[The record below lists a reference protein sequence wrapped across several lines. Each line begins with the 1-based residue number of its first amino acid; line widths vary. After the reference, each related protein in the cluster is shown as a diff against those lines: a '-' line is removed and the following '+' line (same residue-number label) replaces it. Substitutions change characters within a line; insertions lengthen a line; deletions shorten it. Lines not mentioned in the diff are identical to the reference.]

1 MFLPPA
7 PKIMWNAELTN
18 RRKSIMIKHVESC
31 RLRDRHS
38 AVRFRQKGAKM
49 KKKRLIVI
57 LAVVCL
63 LAVGCTLIFILQH
76 EHAEATG
83 TDSKPVRVAFSL
95 AEGSNQWSNA
105 FYEELVAAAER
116 TKMELIYDEPTENTA
131 EWQRKNI
138 AELLAQDVDYL
149 IVLPH
154 DTQMIDEVA
163 AQAKAAG
170 VRTILIS
177 SSKKADPRCDAT
189 VLIDFALE
197 GRLCARILAEL
208 AGEQEC
214 RVLEI
219 LGPENSQ
226 IAAARSQGFREE
238 LAKHRNLKLTAHVQG
253 SNSRIS
259 SNNAVAEYISS
270 NYAAAPFDAVFACSD
285 DDGLGALQ
293 ALRNAGLRPG
303 VDVSLL
309 SINGT
314 QDAMK
319 AIAAGEYNATVRSGK
334 FIGEV
339 LFGIVG
345 RMESGD
351 FRSRYFILPSR
362 VYSTQTDF
370 YWLQEAMWA

>member
-1 MFLPPA
+1 
-7 PKIMWNAELTN
+7 
-18 RRKSIMIKHVESC
+18 
-31 RLRDRHS
+31 
-38 AVRFRQKGAKM
+38 M

-57 LAVVCL
+57 LVTVCL
-63 LAVGCTLIFILQH
+63 LTVGCALFLILRHKRAQSP
-76 EHAEATG
+76 
-83 TDSKPVRVAFSL
+83 DPVSKPVRVAFSL

-116 TKMELIYDEPTENTA
+116 AEMELIYNEPTENTA
-131 EWQRKNI
+131 EWQRKDI
-138 AELLAQDVDYL
+138 EALLAQDVDYL

-154 DTQMIDEVA
+154 DTQMIGEVA

-177 SSKKADPRCDAT
+177 SSKEADPRCDAT

-208 AGEQEC
+208 AGDQEC
-214 RVLEI
+214 HVLEI

-226 IAAARSQGFREE
+226 IAAARSEGFREE
-238 LAKHRNLKLTAHVQG
+238 LAKHPNLKLTAHVQG

-303 VDVSLL
+303 VDISIV

-314 QDAMK
+314 QDALK
-319 AIAAGEYNATVRSGK
+319 AIAADEYSATVRSGK
-334 FIGEV
+334 YIGEV
-339 LFGIVG
+339 LFGIVN

-351 FRSRYFILPSR
+351 FKSRFFVLPSR
-362 VYSTQTDF
+362 IFSTQTAF
-370 YWLQEAMWA
+370 YWLQDAMWA